1 MDSISIDDIKSAP
14 WNTRGKILPASVS
27 ELVLSISEQG
37 LINPITLWRGAD
49 GELICIAGNRRLAA
63 LRIVAEQNAHL
74 RELTDREYTVFEG
87 TEHEAK
93 MITVTENLQREDVG
107 PLEEAALI
115 GQCLDEG
122 MTAESIAA
130 KTGRP
135 TSWVNRRR
143 KLLALDDAWKARTDL
158 TVDAL
163 EHIAAYSP
171 EIQKNV
177 AKAYTA
183 NAHTWKDLAY
193 HFDRESVDL
202 DTAKFDTSACR
213 VCLKRTGVEAD
224 LFGVT
229 DGKLGRCLDCKC
241 LKAKRNAYENEL
253 IADATKGATEVVRV
267 HYAWQLPGKDE
278 SSAKKTKKHPCAYVH
293 VYDGDVMVRWGVSA
307 KAKAEAKSKEEEQ
320 RKAEDAKR
328 NEEMKRAKEVRDKLY
343 ENICGERD
351 EDNNNYKDIKDNLE
365 SVLKRFSEMP
375 KYTRDYILEAL
386 VSDLTEYRYNWT
398 NVLKAFP
405 WIAQLS
411 GLSDED
417 VAYYIERNPYDEED

>member
-1 MDSISIDDIKSAP
+1 MNKIKLMDVKSAP
-14 WNTRGKILPASVS
+14 WNARGNILPASVS
-27 ELVLSISEQG
+27 ELVRSINEQG
-37 LINPITLWRGAD
+37 LINPITLWRGED
-49 GELICIAGNRRLAA
+49 GQLICIAGNRRLAA
-63 LRIVAEQNAHL
+63 LRIASEPKAHL
-74 RELTDREYTVFEG
+74 RELTDREYTMFEG
-87 TEHEAK
+87 TEDEAK
-93 MITVTENLQREDVG
+93 MVTVTENLQREDVG

-213 VCLKRTGVEAD
+213 VCIKRTGVEAD

-253 IADATKGATEVVRV
+253 IAKATKGATEVVRV

-278 SSAKKTKKHPCAYVH
+278 LSAKKTKKHPCAYVH

-307 KAKAEAKSKEEEQ
+307 KAKAEAKSKE
-320 RKAEDAKR
+320 DAKR
-328 NEEMKRAKEVRDKLY
+328 KEAKKRVKEIRDKLDD
-343 ENICGERD
+343 NICVERD
-351 EDNNNYKDIKDNLE
+351 DDDNHYKDIKDNLE

-386 VSDLTEYRYNWT
+386 FSDLTEYRYNWT

-417 VAYYIERNPYDEED
+417 VAYYIERNQ